1 MQLECHIFL
10 IQVFINQ
17 ADKKLKIQ
25 EWELDMTKLMENVN
39 SRTQLVGRNRLELL
53 LFRLGKRQR
62 FGINVFKVREVI
74 KCPPLT
80 RAPQSHPVI
89 RGIANMRG
97 HTITIL
103 DLAMAIGK
111 PALEDMKESFVII
124 CEYNRHVQGFL
135 VAGVDRIVNMNWEE
149 IKPPPDGIGKGTF
162 LTAVT
167 NVDNELVEIIDV
179 EKVMA
184 DVMGYSDEIDEQVT
198 ENTDKEEVQSK
209 HVLVVDDSAMAR
221 KQIIKVME
229 QVDIAYTQAK
239 NGKEAYEILLEW
251 ASDESEPIQNKCSLV
266 LSDVEMPEM
275 DCYTLT
281 KNIKEHP
288 VLGSLS
294 VLLHSSLSGS
304 FNESMVK
311 KVGADDFLAKYDAT
325 ELASRVLEHLNVNKA
340 ENVETDKAA

>member
-1 MQLECHIFL
+1 
-10 IQVFINQ
+10 
-17 ADKKLKIQ
+17 
-25 EWELDMTKLMENVN
+25 MTKLMENVN

-80 RAPQSHPVI
+80 RAPQAHPVI

-97 HTITIL
+97 HTITVM

-111 PALEDMKESFVII
+111 APVEDMKNSFVIVA
-124 CEYNRHVQGFL
+124 EYNRLVQGFL
-135 VAGVDRIVNMNWEE
+135 VSGVDHIVNMNWEE
-149 IKPPPDGIGKGTF
+149 IKEPPNGLGKSTF

-167 NVDNELVEIIDV
+167 NVNDELVEIIDV

-184 DVMGYSDEIDEQVT
+184 DVMGYSDEVD
-198 ENTDKEEVQSK
+198 EEVTQGAEKDEVENK
-209 HVLVVDDSAMAR
+209 HILIVDDSGMAR
-221 KQIIKVME
+221 KQIIKVMDQME
-229 QVDIAYTQAK
+229 ITYTQAK
-239 NGKEAYEILLEW
+239 NGKEAYDILLEW
-251 ASDESEPIQNKCSLV
+251 ANDESVPIAQRCSLV

-275 DCYTLT
+275 DGYTLT

-288 VLGSLS
+288 VLGSLC

-325 ELASRVLEHLNVNKA
+325 ELAARVLNNLNIKQT
-340 ENVETDKAA
+340 NVATEKAA